1 MKKKMR
7 KLILTFVVLCLLGL
21 GSWYIIVTLGKKAET
36 LGELAYDE
44 NKRFGYTV
52 YIKEDSKYVP
62 YLVLTSDY
70 NGQALLLRKELMDK
84 KHVFNEDGYGYAS
97 YYKESSID
105 RFLNEEFIAL
115 LDPEIQEAIVDSEIV
130 ITAKESI
137 GRAGDETEV
146 IERKVF
152 LLSRAELAFTNFGPV
167 LKEGE
172 SLVYFRRPKNRIA
185 YRNETPTSWWLRSP
199 ELNWFNVACAMDEEM
214 GMGISMVTKENGVR
228 PAFCLNND
236 LEVELREDIIEGRA
250 VYVIGE

>member
-1 MKKKMR
+1 MKKKVG
-7 KLILTFVVLCLLGL
+7 KLIGVIVILCMVVLG
-21 GSWYIIVTLGKKAET
+21 GKYIIEILTKEAET

-62 YLVLTSDY
+62 YFVLTSDY
-70 NGQALLLRKELMDK
+70 NGQALLLREELMIK
-84 KHVFNEDGYGYAS
+84 THVFHEEGYGCVS

-115 LDPEIQEAIVDSEIV
+115 LDPKIQEAIVDSEIV

-137 GRAGDETEV
+137 GRAGEETEV

-199 ELNWFNVACAMDEEM
+199 EVYWFNVACAMDEEM
-214 GMGISMVTKENGVR
+214 GMGISSVTKENGVR
-228 PAFCLNND
+228 PAFCLNNE
-236 LEVELREDIIEGRA
+236 LEVELREDVIEGQA